1 MEQLNSLSS
10 KSLSKLEKKLKPF
23 SLLLIVVFGVFT
35 FANSF
40 LFSAASATYV
50 EGDITQDT
58 VWTLMDSP
66 FVVSKNVTVYPNAT
80 LTIEPGVEVRFGG
93 NFWLIVNGRLIAN
106 GTPDNMITFTS
117 NKHQPQAGDW
127 GTIIFSNRTL
137 QSTLAYCSVKYATN
151 GTTIENGNVEIQNC
165 EISSNSKNGITI
177 EDGTAAIR
185 NNEITNNTQS
195 GIYVTGDNNQVTIQ
209 DNTIRSNANGIL
221 LTGSSASGVNIRQN
235 NVLSNTQSGIQL
247 DANAYSNVDILYN
260 VLSAN
265 NRGFYVSG
273 QASTS
278 ITNNSISYNTI
289 GIFYQKPTYYLTE
302 WTHMARWNDIYGNEW
317 GMDVSSNVNVTVDA
331 EYNYWGDESG
341 PYHTSLN
348 PDGKG
353 DPVGGDG
360 ASLDFIFFLTAPI
373 GYINER
379 PTARLLT
386 DKTLVPPNQ
395 TVTFIATTSS
405 DDKRVDQY
413 LFDFGDGKNSG
424 WTTLSIFVHQ
434 YSSVGTYDARVT
446 VMDDFGV
453 ISTNVAKVTIN
464 VQNLSPLDVS
474 LTPSAYTI
482 GSEEQVS
489 VTVHVT
495 DGANAVE
502 NASITLFS
510 IKAGSFTPSS
520 GFTNSSGYF
529 TTTFTAPNITQITN
543 VRITA
548 TASKSGYADGTDYKY
563 LEVLPILLVQVTAD
577 PTSIVSE
584 ATSNVKVHV
593 TSVGQS
599 IANATITI
607 SSDGGGNFSA
617 QTGTTDSN
625 GDFTFV
631 FTAPQTTAQLNITI
645 TATAT
650 KTGYIDGQGQTKL
663 TIEPRILVIQ
673 FAGSPTTIDSEE
685 IAQMTVLVTYNGTP
699 IPDATITLS
708 SDGGGSF
715 SATNGTTNSNGY
727 YTFTFAAPQTSTQFN
742 VTITATAAKS
752 GYVDGEDQVTITV
765 TPKTVPGPG
774 VTGLPL
780 TTLILIIAAIAV
792 VVVVIVLF
800 KLNIIGITWAEE

>member
-1 MEQLNSLSS
+1 MEQLKFLS
-10 KSLSKLEKKLKPF
+10 SKLEKKLKPL
-23 SLLLIVVFGVFT
+23 SLLLIIVLAILTFT
-35 FANSF
+35 NSF
-40 LFSAASATYV
+40 FFSAANATYI

-58 VWTLMDSP
+58 VWTLIDSP

-93 NFWLIVNGRLIAN
+93 NFWLIVNGKLIAN

-127 GTIIFSNRTL
+127 GSIIFSNRTL

-151 GTTIENGNVEIQNC
+151 GTTIENGNVEIKNC
-165 EISSNSKNGITI
+165 EISTNLQNGITI
-177 EDGTAAIR
+177 EEGTVVIR
-185 NNEITNNTQS
+185 NNEITNNIQS
-195 GIYVTGDNNQVTIQ
+195 GIHVTGDNQVTIQ
-209 DNTIRSNANGIL
+209 DNTIRSNANGIF
-221 LTGSSASGVNIRQN
+221 LTGNSTSGVNITQN

-260 VLSAN
+260 ILSAN
-265 NRGFYVSG
+265 NRGFHVSG

-289 GIFYQKPTYYLTE
+289 GIFYQKPTYYSAQ
-302 WTHMARWNDIYGNEW
+302 WTHTAHWNDIYGNEM

-331 EYNYWGDESG
+331 EYNYWGDETG
-341 PYHTSLN
+341 PYHISLN

-360 ASLDFIFFLTAPI
+360 VSLDFIFFLTAPI

-405 DDKRVDQY
+405 DDRRVDQY
-413 LFDFGDGKNSG
+413 FFDFGDGKNSG
-424 WTTLSIFVHQ
+424 WTTLSIVVHE
-434 YSSVGTYDARVT
+434 YSSVGVYNAKVT

-453 ISTNVAKVTIN
+453 NSTNSATVTIN
-464 VQNLSPLDVS
+464 VQQGLTPLNIS
-474 LTPSAYTI
+474 LAPSAYTI
-482 GSEEQVS
+482 GSEEQIS

-495 DGANAVE
+495 DGTSAIE

-510 IKAGSFTPSS
+510 VKAGSFSPSS
-520 GFTNSSGYF
+520 GFTNASGYF
-529 TTTFTAPNITQITN
+529 TTTFAAPNVTQITN
-543 VRITA
+543 VRIIA
-548 TASKSGYADGTDYKY
+548 TASKSGYADGSDYKY
-563 LEVLPILLVQVTAD
+563 LEVLPILLVQVTAN

-599 IANATITI
+599 IADAAVTI

-625 GDFTFV
+625 GDVTFV
-631 FTAPQTTAQLNITI
+631 FTAPQTITQLNLTI

-663 TIEPRILVIQ
+663 TIEPRILAIQ
-673 FAGSPTTIDSEE
+673 FAGNPTTLDSEE

-699 IPDATITLS
+699 IPSATVLLS

-727 YTFTFAAPQTSTQFN
+727 FTFTFAAPKTSTQFN
-742 VTITATAAKS
+742 VTLTATAAKS
-752 GYVDGEDQVTITV
+752 GYVNGEDQVTITV
-765 TPKTVPGPG
+765 IPKAVPGPG

-792 VVVVIVLF
+792 VVVVVVLF
-800 KLNIIGITWAEE
+800 KLKIIGITWEEE